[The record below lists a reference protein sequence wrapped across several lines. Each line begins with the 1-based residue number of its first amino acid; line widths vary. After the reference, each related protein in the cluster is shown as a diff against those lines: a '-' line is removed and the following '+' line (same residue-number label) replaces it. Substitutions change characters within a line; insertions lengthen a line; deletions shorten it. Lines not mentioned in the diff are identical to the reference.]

1 MAREYDCN
9 APEPGLST
17 LVRFFATGPDR
28 PAISDAGLIDALY
41 RRHRLRVMIAITLGY
56 GLIYTCR
63 LALGVVK
70 KPLIDAGVFG
80 PAELGL
86 IGSALFY
93 SYALGKLTNGFLADH
108 ANIRKFLALGFA
120 LTALCNVGMGFSTV
134 LWSSVALWGLNGWF
148 QSFGAPGG
156 VVAMTAWFSNRERG
170 RFYGIWS
177 TAHSIGEGLTFLIVG
192 TIVAVLG
199 WRWGF
204 WIPGLVGIATA
215 ALAYHLLQDRPRTL
229 GLPAVADWRNDHYA
243 PSSTQHLSVF
253 ATQLSILKIPAIWVL
268 ALSSAM
274 IYVTRYAINS
284 WGVLY
289 LQEARAYS
297 LPMAGTLLMISTLA
311 GMIGAVAYGF
321 ISDKVFDARRPPANL
336 LFAIVELIGLL
347 LIFWGPANT
356 AVLTLG
362 MILFGAGL
370 TGLVTSL
377 GGLFAVDICPKRV
390 AGAAMGLIGVF
401 SYIGAAVQENIS
413 GHLIERGMSV
423 VNGVRTYDFDTV
435 IWFWLGASF
444 VSMLLAASLWRVRLR
459 D

>member
-1 MAREYDCN
+1 MNPLLRY
-9 APEPGLST
+9 
-17 LVRFFATGPDR
+17 FATSPDR
-28 PAISDAGLIDALY
+28 PLIADTASVDALY
-41 RRHRLRVMIAITLGY
+41 RRHRLRVMLAITLGY

-70 KPLIDAGVFG
+70 KPLIDAGIFG

-93 SYALGKLTNGFLADH
+93 TYAIGKLTNGFLADH
-108 ANIRKFLALGFA
+108 ANMKKFLAAGFV
-120 LTALCNVGMGFSTV
+120 LSALCNIGMGFSTLLWLSV
-134 LWSSVALWGLNGWF
+134 LLWGLNGWF
-148 QSFGAPGG
+148 QSLGAPGG
-156 VVAMTAWFSNRERG
+156 VVAMTGWFSNRERG
-170 RFYGIWS
+170 RYYGIWS
-177 TAHSIGEGLTFLIVG
+177 TAHSIGEGLTFLVVG

-204 WIPGLVGIATA
+204 WIPGVIGVATA
-215 ALAYHLLQDRPRTL
+215 ALVYLLVQDRPRTL
-229 GLPAVADWRNDHYA
+229 GLPTVADWRNDHYA
-243 PSSTQHLSVF
+243 PSSTHDLSVF

-289 LQEARAYS
+289 MQEARGYS

-311 GMIGAVAYGF
+311 GMVGAVTYGF
-321 ISDKVFDARRPPANL
+321 ISDKLFAARRPPANL
-336 LFAIVELIGLL
+336 LFAVLELTGLV
-347 LIFWGPANT
+347 LIFFGPANT
-356 AVLTLG
+356 GVLIVG
-362 MILFGAGL
+362 MILFGVGL
-370 TGLVTSL
+370 TGLVTAL

-390 AGAAMGLIGVF
+390 AGAAMGLIGIF

-413 GHLIERGMSV
+413 GQLIERGMTV
-423 VNGVRTYDFDTV
+423 VNGVRTYDFSAV